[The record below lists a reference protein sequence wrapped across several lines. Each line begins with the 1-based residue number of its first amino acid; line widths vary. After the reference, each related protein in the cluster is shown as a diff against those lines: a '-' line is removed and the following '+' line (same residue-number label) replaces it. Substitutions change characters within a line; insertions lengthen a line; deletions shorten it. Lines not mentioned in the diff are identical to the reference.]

1 MRTAHR
7 VPLSRQALGVL
18 DELRAITGGKTHL
31 LASPRKRGQPVAP
44 NQYNYA
50 LRDMGFA
57 KDQMVA
63 HGFRA
68 MFSTT
73 ANDNG
78 QSSDVIEL
86 CLAHIE
92 RNKVRRAYNRAER
105 WPERVALMQWWAD
118 HLDELRERGK

>member
-7 VPLSRQALGVL
+7 VPLSRQASAVL
-18 DELRAITGGKTHL
+18 KELRVLTGSKKHL

-44 NQYNYA
+44 NQFNYA
-50 LRDMGFA
+50 LREMGFS
-57 KDQMVA
+57 KDEMVA

-78 QSSDVIEL
+78 QSGDVIEL
-86 CLAHIE
+86 CLAHLVAF
-92 RNKVRRAYNRAER
+92 KVRQAKLNQDR
-105 WPERVALMQWWAD
+105 
-118 HLDELRERGK
+118 K